1 MSGSN
6 KGPLRPLPLEGL
18 ADIMGEMSQ
27 VEMVPSGARAPRG
40 SSLNFDW
47 LVELFKKYTIPM
59 MKVYERL
66 SQEGFGCCIIRQKLV
81 RAWLL
86 RKDGTEYTA
95 AELVD
100 FIFNDKVFFSGQ
112 RVKMLMGPSCTLYG
126 FIPKVDWH
134 KKNVFLEGATIP
146 FMYQQQDGTFAY
158 STQSPEGIVP
168 WDGTYPE
175 FSLNLTTGDGFG
187 KDADPEPSWANGGSS
202 S

>member
-126 FIPKVDWH
+126 IIPKVDWH
-134 KKNVFLEGATIP
+134 KKNLHGAI
-146 FMYQQQDGTFAY
+146 FSRNERLLG
-158 STQSPEGIVP
+158 VC
-168 WDGTYPE
+168 PE
-175 FSLNLTTGDGFG
+175 FSKKYEEFQNFQKNENFQNQYFQNLEFPKSGIFKIWNFQTPVFF
-187 KDADPEPSWANGGSS
+187 KF
-202 S
+202 